1 MLHQT
6 TIKNKTMNTA
16 IETLKE
22 KKFYLE
28 FKLEENIKLV
38 PEAEEAFR
46 RNIKE
51 LEYAI
56 KLLELN
62 LNYLK

>member
-1 MLHQT
+1 MS
-6 TIKNKTMNTA
+6 TA

-38 PEAEEAFR
+38 PQAEEAFR

>member
-1 MLHQT
+1 MKL
-6 TIKNKTMNTA
+6 A

-28 FKLEENIKLV
+28 FKLEENIKNL
-38 PEAEEAFR
+38 PEFENKFR
-46 RNIKE
+46 KSIKE

>member
-1 MLHQT
+1 
-6 TIKNKTMNTA
+6 MNTA

-28 FKLEENIKLV
+28 FKLEENIKII
-38 PEAEEAFR
+38 PDAEEAFKKT
-46 RNIKE
+46 IKE

>member
-1 MLHQT
+1 
-6 TIKNKTMNTA
+6 MNAA

-22 KKFYLE
+22 KKFMLE
-28 FKLEENIKLV
+28 YRLEENIKNL
-38 PEAEEAFR
+38 PEFENKFR
-46 RNIKE
+46 KSIKE